1 MKLMGV
7 EKRGAWLYSE
17 WRLTYPVGWESIL
30 NAAALCWQYTKEPEL
45 LLGDAGG
52 EKQVPV
58 DRAEEVKKLDESGTL
73 TIRGF
78 STIVNVPL
86 MLVFFNQSDMVR
98 LYVACATE
106 EFAKADYRE
115 FNLSMC
121 QFMDS
126 AELAMY
132 R

>member
-1 MKLMGV
+1 MKLLGV

-30 NAAALCWQYTKEPEL
+30 NAVALCWQYMKEPEL

-106 EFAKADYRE
+106 EFAEADYRE

>member
-7 EKRGAWLYSE
+7 EKRGGWLYSE
-17 WRLTYPVGWESIL
+17 WRLTYRVGWEHIL
-30 NAAALCWQYTKEPEL
+30 KAAALIWQYTKEPEL
-45 LLGDAGG
+45 LLSDAEG
-52 EKQVPV
+52 ERKASVGS
-58 DRAEEVKKLDESGTL
+58 EEDVMALEESGSL

-78 STIVNVPL
+78 SKLIGAPL
-86 MLVFFNQSDMVR
+86 MLVFFNQLDMVR
-98 LYVACATE
+98 AYVACATE
-106 EFAKADYRE
+106 EFAEADYKA

-132 R
+132 H